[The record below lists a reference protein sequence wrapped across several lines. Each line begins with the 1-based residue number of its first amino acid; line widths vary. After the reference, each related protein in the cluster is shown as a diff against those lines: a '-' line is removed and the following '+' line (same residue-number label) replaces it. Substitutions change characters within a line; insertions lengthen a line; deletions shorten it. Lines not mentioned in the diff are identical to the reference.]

1 MSLTCLVFLRK
12 RLYLLPIVTA
22 IWIICSFFISY
33 GIAVGYGHTEPDFPY
48 ISHTAIEA
56 PERCVFGQ
64 LVNVG
69 ALMLGMN
76 VLVRYLFLKEIFRQ
90 KKFDNVRGWQKAN
103 IVGIILGIISAFGI
117 SMVANFQTVVLRGP
131 HYVGAGLAFGL
142 GLIYCWL
149 QTRITWRLREENIGS
164 RKIAILQLIN
174 SIALTG
180 FVIIFGISKTI
191 YKVNEIQ
198 GNGTK
203 YDSLRG
209 VYLTST
215 ISEWLLAISVL
226 TYTLTYTWDFK
237 SMILESPKV
246 TLDFDQLQQ
255 NYNNNTTNT
264 TTTVASSTD
273 SELRNRTVTDN
284 AVSNV

>member
-1 MSLTCLVFLRK
+1 MALHPAGDKEEEIPGVMSLTCLVFLRK

-69 ALMLGMN
+69 ALMQ
-76 VLVRYLFLKEIFRQ
+76 IFRQ

-103 IVGIILGIISAFGI
+103 IVGIILGVISAFGI

-149 QTRITWRLREENIGS
+149 QTRITWRLREENIGN

-180 FVIIFGISKTI
+180 F
-191 YKVNEIQ
+191 
-198 GNGTK
+198 
-203 YDSLRG
+203 DSLRG

-255 NYNNNTTNT
+255 KHNNNTTNT

-273 SELRNRTVTDN
+273 SELRNRPVTDN